1 MIAYP
6 ARGHEV
12 RARIVAGAAP
22 YHRQAGRPAPFARL
36 LTGPAAVPGRGGQR
50 KRGQRS
56 HPAVLAPSTLKR
68 TRVARRRRRPQPR
81 RSQAPA
87 PCAQGSGACA
97 RTKKCRP
104 PTKNPCAQGC
114 RAGLPTGLA
123 GVPTAKPTRTP
134 AGLRNATLATP
145 IASPDPL
152 RARVF
157 GSRPNRNGR
166 TSNQSGRRS
175 DRHGRSPALSG
186 LRARPG
192 PLRASPGALR
202 ASFSTSHIVLEIV
215 PGTFRG
221 ALIIAGGRL
230 QGEDAS
236 GGRLGTSK

>member
-22 YHRQAGRPAPFARL
+22 HHRQAGRPAAFTRRL
-36 LTGPAAVPGRGGQR
+36 TDPVAVPGRGGQR
-50 KRGQRS
+50 RRGQRS
-56 HPAVLAPSTLKR
+56 RPAVLAPSTLKR
-68 TRVARRRRRPQPR
+68 TRFARRRRRPQPR
-81 RSQAPA
+81 RSQASA
-87 PCAQGSGACA
+87 PCAQGSGACT
-97 RTKKCRP
+97 RTKKCRL

-114 RAGLPTGLA
+114 KAGLPTGLA
-123 GVPTAKPTRTP
+123 GVPTEKPAHKP
-134 AGLRNATLATP
+134 AGPRNATLAPP

-157 GSRPNRNGR
+157 GSRPDQNGR

-175 DRHGRSPALSG
+175 DLHGRSPALSG

-202 ASFSTSHIVLEIV
+202 ASFSTSHVVLEIV
-215 PGTFRG
+215 PGTFR
-221 ALIIAGGRL
+221 AVTPFAP
-230 QGEDAS
+230 
-236 GGRLGTSK
+236 